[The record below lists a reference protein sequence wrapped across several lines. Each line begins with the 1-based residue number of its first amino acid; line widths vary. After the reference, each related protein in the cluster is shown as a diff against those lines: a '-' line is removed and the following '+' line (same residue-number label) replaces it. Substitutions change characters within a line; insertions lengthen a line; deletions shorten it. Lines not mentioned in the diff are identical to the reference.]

1 METNKRFQNS
11 LLVKVLEFLF
21 ILSSLPCSLEKES
34 ERMGGGHGEKGQREG
49 ISNILPT
56 ELRAHRGA

>member
-34 ERMGGGHGEKGQREG
+34 ERMGGGAWGEGAEG
-49 ISNILPT
+49 RNLKHTP
-56 ELRAHRGA
+56 H